1 MKKILVIF
9 FSLLLVFLM
18 VPVLPNA
25 VYADTPAANADV
37 VKALAE
43 SNNLSLKLFT
53 TEKKIPGASGEVLRG
68 VAKAPESITTNSFHD
83 ATLPNDGWVAID
95 ADGDGNNWTYA
106 NDISDSFYSIDGE
119 DGQCMTSA
127 SYLNNVGALTPDNWL
142 VSPKITVPAS
152 TQLQFYVGGQDPEWA
167 EEHYGVFIS
176 TTSQTDT
183 STFTMLK
190 EGTCTLGGGGF
201 NGVAVDLSAYAGQ
214 EVYLAI
220 RHFNCTDMY
229 FLNLDGM
236 SLAAAGTPVPDI
248 AQPIPL
254 PGIIRLAGKNR
265 YDTSLEIAGFLLKQL
280 SGANIMSKYP
290 FAIIATGDAFPD
302 ALAGSALSTMA
313 AAPIL
318 LVSPK
323 VPSTIDNAMAFIK
336 DNVESDGMIFILGGE
351 KAVPTT
357 VEAAADE
364 LGVDV
369 LRFNGSNRY
378 ETNLMVLSLMEQVYE
393 QDGDSIGE
401 ILVCDG
407 TNWPDAATASA
418 TGMPILLTAKTG
430 FNEDQWSFINYL
442 TDYDEETD
450 TVGNPIYF
458 DFIGGEAAVPAA
470 VYESVADYEGDSD
483 GSWRIAGANRAE
495 TAAEVAKVFNSYD
508 PTMISFAYA
517 LNFPDCISGGLLA
530 YAFGAPI
537 LYGDS
542 VTQKPYMDADVP
554 YIAKTEAWDAFVF
567 GGEKLV
573 SDEFINNVFLAT
585 LES

>member
-1 MKKILVIF
+1 MKKILVVF

-53 TEKKIPGASGEVLRG
+53 NVKKIPGASGEVLRG
-68 VAKAPESITTNSFHD
+68 ETKAPESITTNCFHD
-83 ATLPNDGWVAID
+83 ATLPNDGWIAID
-95 ADGDGNNWTYA
+95 ADGDGNNWMYA
-106 NDISDSFYSIDGE
+106 YDFADVFYSIDGE

-127 SYLNNVGALTPDNWL
+127 SYINDVGALTPDNWL

-152 TQLQFYVGGQDPEWA
+152 TQLQFYVGGQDRKWA
-167 EEHYGVFIS
+167 KEHYGVFIS

-190 EGTCTLGGGGF
+190 EGTCTLGGSGF
-201 NGVAVDLSAYAGQ
+201 NGVAVDLSEYAGQ

-220 RHFNCTDMY
+220 RHFKCTDMY

-248 AQPIPL
+248 PIVP
-254 PGIIRLAGKNR
+254 PDIYRLAGENR
-265 YDTSLEIAGFLLKQL
+265 YDTSLEIAGYLLKRL
-280 SGANIMSKYP
+280 SAAKYP

-313 AAPIL
+313 GAPIL

-323 VPSTIDNAMAFIK
+323 VPSTIDNAMAFIEK
-336 DNVESDGMIFILGGE
+336 NVESDGIIFILGGE

-369 LRFNGSNRY
+369 FRFDGSNRY

-393 QDGDSIGE
+393 QDGDRIGK

-418 TGMPILLTAKTG
+418 TGLPILLTAKTG

-470 VYESVADYEGDSD
+470 VYESVADYELLSK
-483 GSWRIAGANRAE
+483 SRRIAGANRAE
-495 TAAEVAKVFNSYD
+495 TAAEVAKAFNDYD

-517 LNFPDCISGGLLA
+517 RNFPDCISGGLLA
-530 YAFGAPI
+530 YVFDAPI

-542 VTQKPYMDADVP
+542 VTPKPYMDADVP
-554 YIAKTEAWDAFVF
+554 YIAKTYAWAAFVF